1 MKSKWFNLKEK
12 AISLRKKGFSI
23 KHVEKKLDINR
34 STLSGWFKNVQLTN
48 KQKEKLLQNW
58 RDGLVAAQKK
68 GSQWHRDQGNRRR
81 TVIREEVDEF
91 IPKKAFDQKTG
102 ELIMATFYLAEG
114 GKKEN
119 SFAIANSN
127 PAILKGIVNLLR
139 YLYTLDESK
148 FRCCLHL
155 RSDQNEKELK
165 SYWSKLL
172 NIPETKFHKTQFD
185 KRTIT
190 KTYENYKGVC
200 LVNYF
205 DMAIQRRVLYI
216 GDKLLSIIDENM
228 GA

>member
-1 MKSKWFNLKEK
+1 MKSKWFKLKET

-23 KHVEKKLDINR
+23 KHVEKKLGINR
-34 STLSGWFKNVQLTN
+34 STLSGWFKNIQLTQA
-48 KQKEKLLQNW
+48 QKDQLLLNW
-58 RDGLVAAQKK
+58 KNGLIAAQKK
-68 GSQWHRDQGNRRR
+68 GSQWHMDQGNRRR
-81 TVIREEVDEF
+81 TAIREEVQKF
-91 IPKKAFDQKTG
+91 IPKEAFDQKTG

-127 PAILKGIVNLLR
+127 PAILKGIVTLLR
-139 YLYTLDESK
+139 YLYPLDESK

-172 NIPETKFHKTQFD
+172 NIPEAKFHKTQFD
-185 KRTIT
+185 KRTIK

-205 DMAIQRRVLYI
+205 DMALQRRVLYI
-216 GDKLLSIIDENM
+216 GDKLLSIIDKNM